1 MVMSV
6 VDNFS
11 GDKSD
16 DERENKEILQRMK
29 CFNRLLVVTSS
40 SVQLYYEKYLL
51 KQPCMDS
58 KQSGEGWIQEIFNG
72 HESHCMINFRMSKIV
87 FTSLLVVSE
96 TI

>member
-1 MVMSV
+1 MSV

-16 DERENKEILQRMK
+16 DEREKKEILQHIE

-40 SVQLYYEKYLL
+40 SVQLYYDKYIL

-58 KQSGEGWIQEIFNG
+58 KQSGEG
-72 HESHCMINFRMSKIV
+72 
-87 FTSLLVVSE
+87 
-96 TI
+96 